1 MPTELVLRLEDFQSP
16 ERWRWVLCDPKGVVL
31 ATHAVALDASDE
43 TYGGFVDLHRWL
55 EDRAAPEDPT
65 ARHDL
70 TARVGAWIGEFVLG
84 PIGTVIVEQGTP
96 AVVRVQVP
104 YEASALLHRPFDLAH
119 VGGEPLALRGVSLVF
134 EVRALAGAR
143 KRSAGDRVRMLAVF
157 SALPDTEAP
166 LGLRRQRRALS
177 RLVEEI
183 RRSRSRSLELRVLHG
198 GVTRD
203 RLRAALEEKEGWDAI
218 HVFGHGLAGGLLL
231 EAPPQAEPGVPRE
244 LPSLTTTK
252 DLLAMDDLAR
262 LLRPA
267 RARLKLVVLS
277 ACDPEAAL
285 TEVRRWL
292 GIPEPARAATRTDV
306 STRAPGEKLSILAE
320 RVVREIGCAALVMRY
335 PTSDDFGIELSVALY
350 RLLFDRGCTLPE
362 ALSAALQDVWGY
374 GKRSDLDPIER
385 FAPVLFGPLESA
397 PAAPLA
403 CSLTLLAPKAL
414 LGSQPDAPDLRRVP
428 PEPPHF
434 VGRTGPIAR
443 AVAALAPGS
452 PHRAVLFHGMVCAGK
467 TTCAA
472 ELVHGYARYSFRRI
486 AWYKAPDDGADLA
499 GAIASFAA
507 LLEEHVP
514 GLELVLAID
523 DEPSLELAV
532 PDLSRALELHAVLVV
547 IDNLESLL
555 TPGGAFLDPRWGAL
569 VGAMI
574 GHAGPSRLILTSRIV
589 PVGFEADARVLQEP
603 IHALD
608 LSESLLLAREWPN
621 LGALLR
627 AASPARPPG
636 EPAPIG
642 RDEGRALVRRVLADA
657 QGHPKLLALVE
668 RQART
673 PPAVHELL
681 GEGGSPADGEAF
693 FARGETTLEANDFL
707 ATLREWT
714 RRLTAALPEQERKLL
729 CLLSCL
735 EEADRTSEI
744 VEASW
749 ARLGTRLGWPVS
761 GSGVSVPDVRGLVDV
776 GLIVVLAEREGR
788 VIYAIDPVVAEV
800 GRAEAGE
807 AFSAAVDEE
816 LGNVWV
822 MVCKHALGDEGGR
835 LSRQV
840 VDAGRRGTPYLMRR
854 ERWKDAS
861 RLLQTMLLEGPDRV
875 LVSEALPWLRRIA
888 DATRGTPWGLAA
900 AGVLADAVLR
910 SIGVGAEH
918 SGADVPLV
926 VSGRVPEAER
936 LLREV
941 LEAAL
946 AVGDSELASG
956 AAGSLATLLRASG
969 RADEALHM
977 VEAASRL

>member
-16 ERWRWVLCDPKGVVL
+16 ERWRWVLCDPKGAVL

-55 EDRAAPEDPT
+55 EDRASPEDH
-65 ARHDL
+65 ASRHAL
-70 TARVGAWIGEFVLG
+70 TARVGAWLGEHVLG
-84 PIGTVIVEQGTP
+84 PVGPVLVERGTP
-96 AVVRVQVP
+96 VVVRVQVP

-119 VGGEPLALRGVSLVF
+119 VGGEPLALQGVSLVF

-157 SALPDTEAP
+157 SALPDIEAP
-166 LGLRRQRRALS
+166 LGLRRQRRAMS

-203 RLRAALEEKEGWDAI
+203 RLRAALEDREGWDAI

-231 EAPPQAEPGVPRE
+231 EPPQAEPGVPRE
-244 LPSLTTTK
+244 LPSQTTAK

-262 LLRPA
+262 MLRSA
-267 RARLKLVVLS
+267 KDRLKLVVLS
-277 ACDPEAAL
+277 GCDPEAAL
-285 TEVRRWL
+285 TEARRWL
-292 GIPEPARAATRTDV
+292 GIPEPARVTTPPAA
-306 STRAPGEKLSILAE
+306 SARAPGEKLSILAE
-320 RVVREIGCAALVMRY
+320 RLVREIGCAALVMRY

-362 ALSAALQDVWGY
+362 ALSAALQDAWGH
-374 GKRSDLDPIER
+374 GERRDLDPIVR

-414 LGSQPDAPDLRRVP
+414 LGSQPDAPDLRGVP
-428 PEPPHF
+428 AEPPHF
-434 VGRTGPIAR
+434 VGRTGPMAR
-443 AVAALAPGS
+443 AAAALAPGS
-452 PHRAVLFHGMVCAGK
+452 AYRAVLFHGMVCAGK

-472 ELVHGYARYSFRRI
+472 ELVHGYARDSFRHI
-486 AWYKAPDDGADLA
+486 GWYKAPDEGADLA

-507 LLEEHVP
+507 LLEELVP
-514 GLELVLAID
+514 GLELVPAID

-532 PDLSRALELHAVLVV
+532 PDLSRNLGLHAVLVV

-555 TPGGAFLDPRWGAL
+555 TPDGAFRDPRWAAL

-574 GHAGPSRLILTSRIV
+574 GHDGPSRLILTSRIV
-589 PVGFEADARVLQEP
+589 PVDLAADARVLGEP
-603 IHALD
+603 LHALG
-608 LSESLLLAREWPN
+608 LGESLLLAREWPN

-627 AASPARPPG
+627 GASPARPG
-636 EPAPIG
+636 DPAPIG
-642 RDEGRALVRRVLADA
+642 QDEARALVRRVLAGA
-657 QGHPKLLALVE
+657 QGHPKLLELVE

-681 GEGGSPADGEAF
+681 DEGGSPADGEAF
-693 FARGETTLEANDFL
+693 LARGETSLEAKDFL
-707 ATLREWT
+707 ATLRQWT

-744 VEASW
+744 VDASW

-761 GSGVSVPDVRGLVDV
+761 GSGVSVPDARVLVDV
-776 GLIVVLAEREGR
+776 GLIAVLSEKEGR
-788 VIYAIDPVVAEV
+788 TVFAVDPVMAEV

-807 AFSAAVDEE
+807 AFAAAVDEE
-816 LGNVWV
+816 LGTVWV
-822 MVCKHALGDEGGR
+822 MVCKHALGDERGR

-840 VDAGRRGTPYLMRR
+840 VDAARRGTPYLMRR

-875 LVSEALPWLRRIA
+875 LVSEALPRLRRIA

-900 AGVLADAVLR
+900 TGVLADAVLR
-910 SIGVGAEH
+910 SIGMSAEH
-918 SGADVPLV
+918 SGADVPPI
-926 VSGRVPEAER
+926 VSSRVPEAER

-946 AVGDSELASG
+946 AAGDSELASG
-956 AAGSLATLLRASG
+956 AAGSLASLLRASG
-969 RADEALHM
+969 RAEEALQV
-977 VEAASRL
+977 VEAASRP